1 MLLLLIDEVLRPVNI
16 SFFFSTTITL
26 AQQLFEMFDEVQ
38 NMGWYDV
45 ICISLPAHYIHL
57 KKQKTAV

>member
-1 MLLLLIDEVLRPVNI
+1 MLLLLTDEVLRPVNI
-16 SFFFSTTITL
+16 SFFSTTIML

>member
-1 MLLLLIDEVLRPVNI
+1 MLLLLTDEVLRPVNI
-16 SFFFSTTITL
+16 SFFSTTIML

-45 ICISLPAHYIHL
+45 ICISLPTHYIHL